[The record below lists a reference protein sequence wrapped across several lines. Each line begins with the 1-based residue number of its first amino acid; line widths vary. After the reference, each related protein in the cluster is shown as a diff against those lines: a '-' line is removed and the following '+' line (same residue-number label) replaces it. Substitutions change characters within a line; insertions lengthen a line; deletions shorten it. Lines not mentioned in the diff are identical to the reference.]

1 MKRQFLAIVHS
12 PTRDRPIIALILLLF
27 GVFILALQ
35 DVTVKLIAH
44 ETSFWQF
51 QTLRSF
57 GNGLFLASLA
67 WFSGGF
73 GILVPK
79 SWRPVYFRASMIT
92 ICMFFF
98 SGAPHLSVAQMTAG
112 LHLSIICVV
121 ARRSSPR
128 WKIGAVAHQRHH
140 YWHERGLAN
149 PWSVSCQFFTSQLLP
164 IAAGFFTRATF

>member
-1 MKRQFLAIVHS
+1 MKQQFLAIIQS
-12 PTRDRPIIALILLLF
+12 PTGDRPIIAVILLLF
-27 GVFILALQ
+27 GVFMLALQ
-35 DVTVKLIAH
+35 DVTVKFIAH

-51 QTLRSF
+51 QTLRSV

-98 SGAPHLSVAQMTAG
+98 FRFTTTICSANDCGFIPIHYLYHCWPVPSSV
-112 LHLSIICVV
+112 
-121 ARRSSPR
+121 
-128 WKIGAVAHQRHH
+128 K
-140 YWHERGLAN
+140 E
-149 PWSVSCQFFTSQLLP
+149 
-164 IAAGFFTRATF
+164 

>member
-1 MKRQFLAIVHS
+1 MKRQFLAIVQS
-12 PTRDRPIIALILLLF
+12 PTGDRPIIALILLLF

-92 ICMFFF
+92 ICMFSFF
-98 SGAPHLSVAQMTAG
+98 QV
-112 LHLSIICVV
+112 
-121 ARRSSPR
+121 
-128 WKIGAVAHQRHH
+128 HH
-140 YWHERGLAN
+140 TYL
-149 PWSVSCQFFTSQLLP
+149 
-164 IAAGFFTRATF
+164 

>member
-12 PTRDRPIIALILLLF
+12 PTGDRPIIALILLLF

-92 ICMFFF
+92 ICMFFLF
-98 SGAPHLSVAQMTAG
+98 FRCTTPIRSANDGGA

-128 WKIGAVAHQRHH
+128 
-140 YWHERGLAN
+140 
-149 PWSVSCQFFTSQLLP
+149 
-164 IAAGFFTRATF
+164 